1 MNLVYIDDT
10 GNTGLNLKD
19 NQQPIFVLVSIII
32 HSSKWFAMEKE
43 FYDILK
49 GYFGKELPED
59 FELKAVNL
67 RSGANHFK
75 GLSMESRLAIRDS
88 MLELLLKYEIPLIYR
103 RIIKSKFE
111 VFCEK
116 QYGPG
121 IKINPYVMAL
131 PFVCMEIDNYL
142 KQKTPA
148 ELGML
153 IFDEQKESFNEAEKS
168 LKTLRLD
175 PKSHLK
181 TTNLIEKGFF
191 VDSKK
196 SFALQLTD
204 IVAFY
209 ARKYEEYK
217 LNKPVSN
224 LDKQTFDTLK
234 RLIPEGIQTK
244 IEDIHEWIKQNY
256 IK

>member
-19 NQQPIFVLVSIII
+19 SQQPIFVLAAIVV

-67 RSGANHFK
+67 RSGANYFK
-75 GLSMESRLAIRDS
+75 GLSMENRLAIRDR
-88 MLELLLKYEIPLIYR
+88 MFELLLSYEIPIIYR

-111 VFCEK
+111 EFCEK

-142 KQKTPA
+142 KQKNPA

-175 PKSHLK
+175 PNSLLK

-217 LNKPVSN
+217 FKKPVSE

-234 RLIPEGIQTK
+234 RLIPEGRQTK